1 MRIAIMAAGAVGAYY
16 GARLAAAG
24 NDVSFIARGVHFAAI
39 RQRGLKIES
48 VHGDLHLKNPNV
60 TDDPKT
66 IGPVDIVMFAVK
78 LWDTEQA
85 AKAALPLIGPNT
97 RLITF
102 QNGIDSVERLAPI
115 IGAEK
120 TVGGVA
126 YIASN
131 MTAPGVI
138 KHTSQFHHVR
148 VGHADKH
155 ADPQLDAFVE
165 IGKGAKLDFAMSE
178 NIERELWEK
187 FIFLTSIT
195 GATAALRSSVGPI
208 FADSQTRAFYRELM
222 DEAYAVGCAK
232 GIAIDP
238 AYVDE
243 RFEFVSKI
251 DPGIKSSMANDL
263 ERGSRLELDWLS
275 GKVSALGRELN
286 VPTPA
291 SDMVYVV
298 LKLHRMGAA

>member
-24 NDVSFIARGVHFAAI
+24 NDVLFIARGAHLAAI
-39 RQRGLKIES
+39 RRHGLKIES
-48 VHGDLHLKNPNV
+48 VHGDLHLDKPNV

-66 IGPVDIVMFAVK
+66 VGPVDIVMFAVK

-85 AKAALPLIGPNT
+85 AEAALPLIGPDT

-102 QNGIDSVERLAPI
+102 QNGIDSVERIAPI
-115 IGAEK
+115 VGAGK

-131 MTAPGVI
+131 MAAPGVI

-148 VGHADKH
+148 VGHADRH

-165 IGKGAKLDFAMSE
+165 AGKGAKLDVAISE

-187 FIFLTSIT
+187 FIFLSSIT
-195 GATAALRSSVGPI
+195 GATAALRSPVGPI
-208 FADSQTRAFYRELM
+208 FADPQTRAFYRQLM
-222 DEAYAVGCAK
+222 DEAWAVGRAR
-232 GIAIDP
+232 GVAIDP

-243 RFEFVSKI
+243 RFAFVSKI

-263 ERGSRLELDWLS
+263 ERGGRLELDWLS

-298 LKLHRMGAA
+298 LKLHRMGTA

>member
-1 MRIAIMAAGAVGAYY
+1 M
-16 GARLAAAG
+16 
-24 NDVSFIARGVHFAAI
+24 
-39 RQRGLKIES
+39 
-48 VHGDLHLKNPNV
+48 
-60 TDDPKT
+60 
-66 IGPVDIVMFAVK
+66 PV
-78 LWDTEQA
+78 
-85 AKAALPLIGPNT
+85 
-97 RLITF
+97 
-102 QNGIDSVERLAPI
+102 
-115 IGAEK
+115 IGAGK

-131 MTAPGVI
+131 MAAPGVI

-165 IGKGAKLDFAMSE
+165 AGKGAKLDFAISE

-187 FIFLTSIT
+187 FIFLSSIT
-195 GATAALRSSVGPI
+195 GATAALRSPVGPI
-208 FADSQTRAFYRELM
+208 FADPQTRAFYRQLM
-222 DEAYAVGCAK
+222 DEAYAVGRAR
-232 GIAIDP
+232 GVAIDP

-263 ERGSRLELDWLS
+263 ERGGRLELDWLS

-291 SDMVYVV
+291 SDMVYIV